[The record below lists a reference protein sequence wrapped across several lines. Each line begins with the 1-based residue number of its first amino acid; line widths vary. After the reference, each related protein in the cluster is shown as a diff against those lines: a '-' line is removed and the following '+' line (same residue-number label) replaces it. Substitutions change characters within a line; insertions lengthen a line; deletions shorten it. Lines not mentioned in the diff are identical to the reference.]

1 MPITPSLPL
10 HPSLVH
16 FPIAGTFFA
25 AAALAFAVFRP
36 RARSASLTAA
46 ALLLA
51 AAMAGGIAAAVTGW
65 LWADQL
71 AYLAGGW
78 GPIPGPKAVEGLAQ
92 QHALLAITFLA
103 AVGIAL
109 TLALAARR
117 RDRPPVLALLAAVL
131 ACGLVAAVGHIGGTM
146 VHAPP
151 APTDDAPAPTT
162 R

>member
-1 MPITPSLPL
+1 MPPPLPL
-10 HPSLVH
+10 HPAIIH

-25 AAALAFAVFRP
+25 VAALVLALVRP
-36 RARSASLTAA
+36 GARSASVTAA

-51 AAMAGGIAAAVTGW
+51 AALTGGIAAAVTGY

-71 AYLAGGW
+71 AYLSGGW

-92 QHALLAITFLA
+92 KHALLAVAFLVA
-103 AVGIAL
+103 AASA
-109 TLALAARR
+109 LALVLSARR
-117 RDRPPVLALLAAVL
+117 RDRPTVLALLVTL
-131 ACGLVAAVGHIGGTM
+131 VACGLVAATGYLGGTM

-151 APTDDAPAPTT
+151 EPVDAAAPPP